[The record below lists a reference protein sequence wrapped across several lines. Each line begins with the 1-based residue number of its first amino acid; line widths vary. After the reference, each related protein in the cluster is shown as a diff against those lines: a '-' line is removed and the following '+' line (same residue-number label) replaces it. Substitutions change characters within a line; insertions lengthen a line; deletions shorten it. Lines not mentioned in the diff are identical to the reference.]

1 MTEQTILGLPVGFWE
16 GLIGTVVGGVLSV
29 LGGFFATLWIRS
41 RDNAAV
47 QRRADDEF
55 QAATVVVVDEM
66 NANIATLEVTLHHD
80 QNSIPE
86 LHDSVYR
93 DRQLVLALRLPPD
106 VRSALAD
113 AYIYAQTP
121 RVLRLSPDDV
131 SIPPGDRSYDLPN
144 LEHIRAC
151 YTKTTLARS
160 KLLAMAPSVAAK
172 AASVAPPSA
181 RHNVGTSGL

>member
-66 NANIATLEVTLHHD
+66 NANIATLEVTLQHD
-80 QNSIPE
+80 QNSIRSCTTASIATGSWCWPCGC
-86 LHDSVYR
+86 
-93 DRQLVLALRLPPD
+93 LP
-106 VRSALAD
+106 
-113 AYIYAQTP
+113 
-121 RVLRLSPDDV
+121 
-131 SIPPGDRSYDLPN
+131 
-144 LEHIRAC
+144 
-151 YTKTTLARS
+151 
-160 KLLAMAPSVAAK
+160 M
-172 AASVAPPSA
+172 
-181 RHNVGTSGL
+181 